1 MFQEIIVL
9 TIAYI
14 VLVGLF
20 NCPKKTTSPQS
31 VAPQSVAPQSVAP
44 QTVAPQT
51 VAPQSVAPQTVA
63 PQTVAP
69 QTVAPHSKKEL
80 SSLGI
85 RELKKLASK
94 AKIYRYSTMKKSE
107 LVKALAF

>member
-20 NCPKKTTSPQS
+20 NCPKKTATLQS
-31 VAPQSVAPQSVAP
+31 VAPQTTTPQSVAP
-44 QTVAPQT
+44 QTT
-51 VAPQSVAPQTVA
+51 TPQSVAPQTTTPQSVA
-63 PQTVAP
+63 PQT
-69 QTVAPHSKKEL
+69 TTPHSKKEL